1 MSSELSRRALELVR
15 AGRALSQ
22 PTAADRRRIGEAL
35 RARLGAAV
43 LPVEVMGFSLV
54 ARLRWPLAA
63 SALVGV
69 LLGRA
74 LLLASQHQVEATTAL
89 LSPPVSVVATGSPV
103 VAPAPTVQSPTASV
117 RPAIVS
123 AEPAQRGV
131 LAAKARAAP
140 VAEDALA
147 QEVELLSQATGD
159 LHAAR
164 ASDALKLLDEHQR
177 KFPNGILK
185 EERRAARAQALCALG
200 RRGEAQAE
208 LARLPE
214 QSPSAARAR
223 QVCVASSNADP

>member
-1 MSSELSRRALELVR
+1 MSSELSPRALELAQ
-15 AGRALSQ
+15 AGRALSR
-22 PTAADRRRIGEAL
+22 PTAADRRRIEKAL

-43 LPVEVMGFSLV
+43 LPVEVMGFSLA
-54 ARLRWPLAA
+54 ARLRWPLVA
-63 SALVGV
+63 SALVGI
-69 LLGRA
+69 LLCRA
-74 LLLASQHQVEATTAL
+74 LLLASQHQVEATTPAL
-89 LSPPVSVVATGSPV
+89 APPVSVVATGPAV

-117 RPAIVS
+117 RPLIVS
-123 AEPAQRGV
+123 TEPAQRGV
-131 LAAKARAAP
+131 PAVKASVVP

-147 QEVELLSQATGD
+147 QEVELLSLATGD
-159 LHAAR
+159 LHAGR

-200 RRGEAQAE
+200 RQGEAQAE

-223 QVCVASSNADP
+223 QVCVASSNAQR